1 MEPLMDYGHW
11 DEKEHPKP
19 SRGMR
24 VLRPPSS
31 DLKEQPGHHSERF
44 YVTTI
49 RRVFL
54 FINLSR
60 TSVSYPAFTDC
71 AILWWNTTDETMLT
85 KLHRACM
92 DICSEVGFT
101 EVWGQCGL
109 KAPSAA
115 VYWQEMLGDNFRFLK
130 KCRAYGSGFGNPP

>member
-1 MEPLMDYGHW
+1 MEHLMDYGQW
-11 DEKEHPKP
+11 EEKEHPKP

-24 VLRPPSS
+24 ALRPLSA
-31 DLKEQPGHHSERF
+31 DLKAQPGHHSERF

-49 RRVFL
+49 RRAFL

-60 TSVSYPAFTDC
+60 TSVSHPNLTDS
-71 AILWWNTTDETMLT
+71 AILWWNTTDEATLT

-101 EVWGQCGL
+101 EVWSQCGL
-109 KAPSAA
+109 KAPSAPI
-115 VYWQEMLGDNFRFLK
+115 YWQEMLGDNFRFLK
-130 KCRAYGSGFGNPP
+130 KCRAHGVGVGNPP

>member
-1 MEPLMDYGHW
+1 MDYGQW
-11 DEKEHPKP
+11 EEKKHPRP

-24 VLRPPSS
+24 VLRGPSAN
-31 DLKEQPGHHSERF
+31 LKEQPGHHSERF

-49 RRVFL
+49 RRAFL
-54 FINLSR
+54 FINSSR
-60 TSVSYPAFTDC
+60 TSVSHPNLTDC
-71 AILWWNTTDETMLT
+71 AILWWNTTDEATLT

-109 KAPSAA
+109 KSPSAPA
-115 VYWQEMLGDNFRFLK
+115 YWQEMLGDNFRFLK
-130 KCRAYGSGFGNPP
+130 KCRAHGGGEGNPP

>member
-1 MEPLMDYGHW
+1 MDYGQW
-11 DEKEHPKP
+11 EEKEHPKP

-24 VLRPPSS
+24 VLRPPSA
-31 DLKEQPGHHSERF
+31 DLKVQPGNHSQSF

-49 RRVFL
+49 KRVFL

-60 TSVSYPAFTDC
+60 TTVFHSKHTDC
-71 AILWWNTTDETMLT
+71 AILCWNTTDETTLA

-101 EVWGQCGL
+101 EVCGQCGL
-109 KAPSAA
+109 KAPSAPI
-115 VYWQEMLGDNFRFLK
+115 YWQEMLGDNFRFLK
-130 KCRAYGSGFGNPP
+130 NCRAH